1 MSVEISYVNKRGK
14 RVPLQITVHARRR
27 MLQRWPRIHP
37 EQPISM
43 DTVDERIAKLFA
55 AANRVQNLSYKETIR
70 SNRHGKDTLLFRHDV
85 FTFVVQDAAIV
96 TIEISAKDKR
106 HLNNRPEFPPPP
118 EPALKNAPV
127 PRATG
132 STSVAPAAASAP
144 DDEPKPLPK
153 FRVFAT
159 AEEEDGRMHSI
170 GLGSYDSEAVEGDPL
185 LLREDAA
192 FRAVVIERYR
202 AKARTWTPIGI
213 FVRLGAKGDFH
224 TVFEGHELPELNETT
239 TPSEP
244 S

>member
-14 RVPLQITVHARRR
+14 RVPLEITVHARRR

-70 SNRHGKDTLLFRHDV
+70 SKRHGKDTLLFRHDV

-106 HLNNRPEFPPPP
+106 HRNKRRGCPPPAEPVGRKAP
-118 EPALKNAPV
+118 EP
-127 PRATG
+127 
-132 STSVAPAAASAP
+132 VAKKTPEP
-144 DDEPKPLPK
+144 PDDDEPKPLPK

-159 AEEEDGRMHSI
+159 AEEEDGRIHSI
-170 GLGSYDSEAVEGDPL
+170 GLGSYDSEPVEGDATK
-185 LLREDAA
+185 LRNDAA
-192 FRAVVIERYR
+192 FRAIVIERYR
-202 AKARTWTPIGI
+202 VKARTWTPIGI
-213 FVRLGAKGDFH
+213 FVRLGAKGDFR
-224 TVFEGHELPELNETT
+224 TVFEGHELPELNE
-239 TPSEP
+239 
-244 S
+244 